1 MCRVA
6 QGLILAL
13 DGFASMLIQ
22 ARVSATT
29 FLILPFE
36 SRTIQILVQRVV
48 WLSFVLWR
56 PFFVSPYRS
65 FRQPN
70 QKRVLFVQ
78 RNLKVHT

>member
-22 ARVSATT
+22 ARVSAIT

-56 PFFVSPYRS
+56 PFLCFTIPIVSTAESKASS
-65 FRQPN
+65 FCCN
-70 QKRVLFVQ
+70 GI
-78 RNLKVHT
+78 